1 MIITISREYGA
12 GGSEVARRV
21 AEALGWRVVD
31 NELIDRVASRA
42 GLPPEEVARREER
55 APGFVERLTRA
66 LSRSSPE
73 TFPAPADTVP
83 EPEEATLVRIT
94 EGVVAEI
101 AAEGRVVMVG
111 RAGPAVLHAEHAAL
125 HAKLVARAEFR
136 VQRILA
142 EGRIGAAAN
151 GAEAQP
157 PHRATA
163 EQVMRDADANRARYV
178 KQYYGL
184 DWSDPTHYH
193 MVLNTGLLG
202 LDGAAAVIVERARV
216 MWPGEKPVG

>member
-12 GGSEVARRV
+12 GGSAVARRV

-66 LSRSSPE
+66 LARSAPE
-73 TFPAPADTVP
+73 SFPAPADSVP

-111 RAGPAVLHAEHAAL
+111 RAGPAVLRGAHAAL
-125 HAKLVARAEFR
+125 HVKLVASVESR
-136 VQRILA
+136 VRRVIE
-142 EGRIGAAAN
+142 EGRVEGAGTLRTAA
-151 GAEAQP
+151 EIEKET
-157 PHRATA
+157 H
-163 EQVMRDADANRARYV
+163 EVDSNRARYL

-184 DWSDPTHYH
+184 DWSDPTNYH

-202 LDGAAAVIVERARV
+202 LDGAADLVVARARA
-216 MWPGEKPVG
+216 MWPGTS